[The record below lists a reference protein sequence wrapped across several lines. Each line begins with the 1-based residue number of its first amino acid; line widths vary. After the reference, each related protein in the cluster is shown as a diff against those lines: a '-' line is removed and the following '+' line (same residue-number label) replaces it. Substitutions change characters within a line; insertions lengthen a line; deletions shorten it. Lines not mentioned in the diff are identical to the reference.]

1 MLRYETLV
9 LSIPEAT
16 DDECSALESQFNK
29 IVEQNKGKLTSFDR
43 WGKYRLAY
51 AVNKQRYGIY
61 FLARFDAPEAS
72 KHNMLDEL
80 NKLLTIKLE
89 NLVMRS
95 LTSILDPKAPTDY
108 RRPMPLDE
116 RPRNVDEF
124 LKEHKMDGLLK
135 EGHQEVRTNVSSLAT
150 EEAPESDLD
159 IDIDTDLE

>member
-9 LSIPEAT
+9 LAIPEAT

-51 AVNKQRYGIY
+51 AVNRQRYGIY
-61 FLARFDAPEAS
+61 FLARFDAPEAG
-72 KHNMLDEL
+72 KHNMLDEI
-80 NKLLTIKLE
+80 NKFLTIKLE

-95 LTSILDPKAPTDY
+95 LTSVLDPKTPVDY
-108 RRPMPLDE
+108 RRPAPLDE

-124 LKEHKMDGLLK
+124 LKENKMDGLLK
-135 EGHQEVRTNVSSLAT
+135 EERHEARASTSSLAA
-150 EEAPESDLD
+150 EEAPELD
-159 IDIDTDLE
+159 IDLDADLE

>member
-16 DDECSALESQFNK
+16 DDECSALETQFNK

-61 FLARFDAPEAS
+61 FLARFDAPEAG
-72 KHNMLDEL
+72 KHAMLDEL
-80 NKLLTIKLE
+80 SKLLTIKLE

-95 LTSILDPKAPTDY
+95 LTSVLDPKSPIDY
-108 RRPMPLDE
+108 RRPVPLDE

-124 LKEHKMDGLLK
+124 LKENKMDGLIR
-135 EGHQEVRTNVSSLAT
+135 EDRHEARTTTSSLAA
-150 EEAPESDLD
+150 EEAPELD
-159 IDIDTDLE
+159 IDLDTELE

>member
-61 FLARFDAPEAS
+61 FLARFDAPETG
-72 KHNMLDEL
+72 KHNMLDEI

-95 LTSILDPKAPTDY
+95 LTSVLDPKTPVDY
-108 RRPMPLDE
+108 RRPAPLDE

-124 LKEHKMDGLLK
+124 LKENKMDGLLK
-135 EGHQEVRTNVSSLAT
+135 EDRHDTKVHTSSLES

-159 IDIDTDLE
+159 IDIDTELE